1 MAQRE
6 YMQTRTIA
14 RSAEIDRGLQAYMSK
29 VYALMAGAM
38 IITGLVAYVVGMD
51 FKAAVNGQEPTV
63 LSVGLLQTMFSS
75 PIKWVIMFA
84 PLAFIFGFSAMI
96 NRMSASTAQIV
107 FWAFGAVMGLSISWI
122 FAVFT
127 AVSIAQTFFATAA
140 AFGALSA
147 WGYTTKKD
155 LSGMGT
161 FLMMGVI
168 GLIVASIVN
177 IFLESSALGWAISSL
192 GVLIFAGLTAYDT
205 QNIKNTYLHM
215 RTTPGGG
222 EYLEKGAVMGALSL
236 YLNFINM
243 FMFLL
248 QFLGD
253 RE

>member
-1 MAQRE
+1 MAQRG
-6 YMQTRTIA
+6 YMQQTVT

-38 IITGLVAYVVGMD
+38 IITGLVAYIVGMD
-51 FKAAVNGQEPTV
+51 FKAVVNGQEPALIPVGV
-63 LSVGLLQTMFSS
+63 LQAMFSS

-84 PLAFIFGFSAMI
+84 PLAFVFGLGAMI
-96 NRMSASTAQIV
+96 NRMSASSAQMV
-107 FWAFGAVMGLSISWI
+107 FWVFAGVMGLSISWI

-127 AVSIAQTFFATAA
+127 GISIARTFFVTAI
-140 AFGALSA
+140 AFGGLSI

-161 FLMMGVI
+161 FLMMGLI
-168 GLIVASIVN
+168 GLIVAMIVN
-177 IFLESSALGWAISSL
+177 IFLESTAMQWAISCI

-205 QNIKNTYLHM
+205 QNIKNTYLQM
-215 RTTPGGG
+215 RGVPGG
-222 EYLEKGAVMGALSL
+222 EAYLEKGPVMGALSL

-248 QFLGD
+248 QFMGN

>member
-6 YMQTRTIA
+6 YMQQTVA
-14 RSAEIDRGLQAYMSK
+14 RSVEIDRGLQTYMSK

-38 IITGLVAYVVGMD
+38 IITGLVAYIVGMD
-51 FKAAVNGQEPTV
+51 FKAAVNGQEPALIPTAV
-63 LSVGLLQTMFSS
+63 LQTMFSS
-75 PIKWVIMFA
+75 PVKWVIMFA

-96 NRMSASTAQIV
+96 NRMSASTAQMV
-107 FWAFGAVMGLSISWI
+107 FWAFAAVMGLSISWI

-127 AVSIAQTFFATAA
+127 GISIARTFFVTAI
-140 AFGALSA
+140 AFGGLSI

-161 FLMMGVI
+161 FLMMGLI
-168 GLIVASIVN
+168 GLIVAMIVN
-177 IFLESSALGWAISSL
+177 IFLESTAMQWAISCI
-192 GVLIFAGLTAYDT
+192 GVLIFAGLTAFDT
-205 QNIKNTYLHM
+205 QNIKNTYLQM
-215 RTTPGGG
+215 RNTPGGDA
-222 EYLEKGAVMGALSL
+222 YLEKGAVMGSLSL

-248 QFLGD
+248 QFMGD